1 MHVNT
6 STCFHRECCFMDGVV
21 VECEK
26 FCRASRYNKPHVLSM
41 SLLIILFIV
50 VLFMYCCIVAEKCSE
65 IRRIRKRKENAHHV
79 SIQTELN
86 DASSVCCVVIEPDQ
100 SLDLGENS
108 QTF

>member
-1 MHVNT
+1 
-6 STCFHRECCFMDGVV
+6 MDGVV

-26 FCRASRYNKPHVLSM
+26 FCRASRYSKPHVLSM

-86 DASSVCCVVIEPDQ
+86 EASLCCVVIEPDQ